1 MSPFDLPPDL
11 RSRLRRLSLAPRAA
25 AVLTGDGAHA
35 SRNRGGAMEFAQ
47 YRAYERGDDLRRI
60 DWKLYSR
67 SDRFFVRD
75 AERDSPVAIWVVLDA
90 SASMGQA
97 DVGKPRWTRFDAA
110 RRLTAAVIEIAL
122 RQGDRFGVVVA
133 RAEGPIVLPPS
144 SDSRHRDRI
153 RLALGPLNPG
163 GVPQWARDLKVLG
176 ERIAPGDLVLFVT
189 DGFDE
194 ACVAAA
200 ERLAASGRDVSF
212 VQLLT
217 GDERDFPFD
226 RSLLF
231 RDPEGDARL
240 AGDGRSLRGDFL
252 IRFAKARAA
261 LRARLEA
268 RGVRFVEHFSDR
280 EPDEAILALSR
291 PAARG

>member
-11 RSRLRRLSLAPRAA
+11 RSRLRRLSLTPRAA
-25 AVLTGDGAHA
+25 AVLPGDGAHA

-97 DVGKPRWTRFDAA
+97 DVGKPGWTRFDAA
-110 RRLTAAVIEIAL
+110 RRLTAAVIEVAL

-133 RAEGPIVLPPS
+133 RAEGAIVLPPS

-153 RLALGPLNPG
+153 RLELSPLTPG
-163 GVPQWARDLKVLG
+163 GVPQWDRDLKVLG

-194 ACVAAA
+194 TCVAAA

-231 RDPEGDARL
+231 RDPEGDAQL
-240 AGDGRSLRGDFL
+240 AGDGRSLRAEF
-252 IRFAKARAA
+252 IAKFAAARAA

-268 RGVRFVEHFSDR
+268 RGLRFVEHFSDR
-280 EPDEAILALSR
+280 DPDQPIQDLSR

>member
-25 AVLTGDGAHA
+25 AVVVGDGLHA
-35 SRNRGGAMEFAQ
+35 SRNRGGAAEFAQ

-75 AERDSPVAIWVVLDA
+75 AERESPVAIWIVVDA
-90 SASMGQA
+90 SASMGQS
-97 DVGKPRWTRFDAA
+97 DLVRPDWSRFDAA
-110 RRLTAAVIEIAL
+110 RRLAAALIEIAL
-122 RQGDRFGVVVA
+122 QQGDRFGMIIA
-133 RAEGPIVLPPS
+133 QAQGPLVLPPS
-144 SDSRHRDRI
+144 SDRRHRDRI
-153 RLALGPLNPG
+153 RLAVSPLVPG
-163 GVPQWARDLKVLG
+163 GAPPWERDLTTLG
-176 ERIAPGDLVLFVT
+176 ERIAPGDLAIFVT

-194 ACVAAA
+194 TCVAAA

-226 RSLLF
+226 RSLRF
-231 RDPEGDARL
+231 RDPENDTEL
-240 AGDGRSLRGDFL
+240 AGDGVALRKDFL
-252 IRFAKARAA
+252 ARFAKARAD
-261 LRARLEA
+261 LRARLEG
-268 RGVRFVEHFSDR
+268 RGVRYVEHFIDQD
-280 EPDEAILALSR
+280 PDLPIQRLSR
-291 PAARG
+291 PAVGQ

>member
-11 RSRLRRLSLAPRAA
+11 RTRLRRLSLAPRAA
-25 AVLTGDGAHA
+25 AVLVGDGAHA

-67 SDRFFVRD
+67 SDKFFVRD
-75 AERDSPVAIWVVLDA
+75 AERESPVAIWIVLDA
-90 SASMGQA
+90 SASMAQA
-97 DVGKPRWTRFDAA
+97 DLARPAWTRFDAA
-110 RRLTAAVIEIAL
+110 RRLTAALIEIAL
-122 RQGDRFGVVVA
+122 LQGDRFGLVVA
-133 RAEGPIVLPPS
+133 RDKGPLVLAPS
-144 SDSRHRDRI
+144 GDKRQRDRI
-153 RLALGPLNPG
+153 RLEISPLRPG
-163 GVPQWARDLKVLG
+163 GAPHWERDLKTLG
-176 ERIAPGDLVLFVT
+176 ERIAPGDLVIFIT

-226 RSLLF
+226 SSLRF
-231 RDPEGDARL
+231 RDPENRAEL
-240 AGDGRSLRGDFL
+240 AGDGRSLRADFL
-252 IRFAKARAA
+252 KRFGEARAA
-261 LRARLEA
+261 LRARLES
-268 RGVRFVEHFSDR
+268 RGVRFAEHFADQD
-280 EPDEAILALSR
+280 PDGPIQALAR
-291 PAARG
+291 PAAVR

>member
-1 MSPFDLPPDL
+1 MHPFDLSPDL
-11 RSRLRRLSLAPRAA
+11 LSRLRGLSLTPRAA
-25 AVLTGDGAHA
+25 AALVADGQHA

-75 AERDSPVAIWVVLDA
+75 AERESPVALWVVLDA

-97 DVGKPRWTRFDAA
+97 DAGRPDWTRFDAA
-110 RRLTAAVIEIAL
+110 RRLIAAIIEVAL

-133 RAEGPIVLPPS
+133 GAEGADVVPPS
-144 SDSRHRDRI
+144 GERRHRDRI
-153 RLALGPLNPG
+153 RLALAPLKPH
-163 GVPQWARDLKVLG
+163 GVPRWEPDLKIVG
-176 ERIAPGDLVLFVT
+176 ERIARGDLVIFVS
-189 DGFDE
+189 DGFDD
-194 ACVAAA
+194 AGVAAA
-200 ERLAASGRDVSF
+200 ERLAMSGRDVAF

-226 RSLLF
+226 RSLRF
-231 RDPEGDARL
+231 RDPESGAER
-240 AGDGRSLRGDFL
+240 AGEGRSLRDDFL
-252 IRFAKARAA
+252 SRFAEARAA

-280 EPDEAILALSR
+280 DPDRAIQDLSR
-291 PAARG
+291 PSPRQ

>member
-25 AVLTGDGAHA
+25 AVLAGDGMHA

-75 AERDSPVAIWVVLDA
+75 AERESPVAIWIVLDA

-97 DVGKPRWTRFDAA
+97 DMARPAWSRFDSA
-110 RRLTAAVIEIAL
+110 RQLTAAVIEIAL
-122 RQGDRFGVVVA
+122 QQGDRFGVIVA
-133 RAEGPIVLPPS
+133 QSDGPLILSPS
-144 SDSRHRDRI
+144 SDKRHLDRI
-153 RLALGPLNPG
+153 RLALSPLRPAG
-163 GVPQWARDLKVLG
+163 APAWERDLKTLG
-176 ERIAPGDLVLFVT
+176 ERIAPGDMALFVT

-212 VQLLT
+212 IQLLT
-217 GDERDFPFD
+217 ADERDFPFD
-226 RSLLF
+226 RSLRF
-231 RDPEGDARL
+231 RDPEGGAEL
-240 AGDGRSLRGDFL
+240 AGDSRTLRADFL
-252 IRFAKARAA
+252 RRFAQARAD
-261 LRARLEA
+261 LRDRLEG
-268 RGVRFVEHFSDR
+268 RGVRYVEHFTDQD
-280 EPDEAILALSR
+280 PDQPVLKLSR
-291 PAARG
+291 PASQR

>member
-25 AVLTGDGAHA
+25 AVLAGDGMHA

-75 AERDSPVAIWVVLDA
+75 AERESPIAIWIILDA
-90 SASMGQA
+90 SASMGQS
-97 DVGKPRWTRFDAA
+97 DVARPGWSRFDAA
-110 RRLTAAVIEIAL
+110 RRLAAALIEIAL
-122 RQGDRFGVVVA
+122 QQGDRFGMIIA
-133 RAEGPIVLPPS
+133 QAGGPLVLSPS
-144 SDSRHRDRI
+144 SDRRHRDRI
-153 RLALGPLNPG
+153 RLTVSPLKPG
-163 GVPQWARDLKVLG
+163 GVPPWARDLTTLG
-176 ERIAPGDLVLFVT
+176 ERIAPGDLAIFVT

-200 ERLAASGRDVSF
+200 EQLAASGRDVSF

-217 GDERDFPFD
+217 GDERDFPFE
-226 RSLLF
+226 RSLRF
-231 RDPEGDARL
+231 RDPEGEAEL
-240 AGDGRSLRGDFL
+240 AGDGRALRKDFMT
-252 IRFAKARAA
+252 RFAKARAD
-261 LRARLEA
+261 LRARLES
-268 RGVRFVEHFSDR
+268 RGVRYVEHFIDQD
-280 EPDEAILALSR
+280 PDQPIQKLSR
-291 PAARG
+291 PAAQR

>member
-25 AVLTGDGAHA
+25 AVLVGDGMHA

-75 AERDSPVAIWVVLDA
+75 AERESPVAIWIVLDA

-97 DVGKPRWTRFDAA
+97 DIARPDWSRFDAA
-110 RRLTAAVIEIAL
+110 RRLTAALIEVAL
-122 RQGDRFGVVVA
+122 QQGDRFGVIVA
-133 RAEGPIVLPPS
+133 QAEGALVLPPS
-144 SDSRHRDRI
+144 SDKRHRDRI
-153 RLALGPLNPG
+153 RLALGPLRPS
-163 GVPQWARDLKVLG
+163 GVPAWERDVQTLG
-176 ERIAPGDLVLFVT
+176 ERIAPGDMALFVT

-212 VQLLT
+212 IQLLT
-217 GDERDFPFD
+217 ADERDFPFD
-226 RSLLF
+226 RSLRF
-231 RDPEGDARL
+231 RDPEGDAEL
-240 AGDGRSLRGDFL
+240 AGDGRALRQDFL
-252 IRFAKARAA
+252 TRFAQARAA
-261 LRARLEA
+261 LRARLEG
-268 RGVRFVEHFSDR
+268 RGVRYVEHFTDQD
-280 EPDEAILALSR
+280 PDQPIQKLSQ
-291 PAARG
+291 PAAPR

>member
-11 RSRLRRLSLAPRAA
+11 RSRLRRLSLTPRAA
-25 AVLTGDGAHA
+25 AVLVGDGHHA

-67 SDRFFVRD
+67 SDKFFVRD
-75 AERDSPVAIWVVLDA
+75 AERESPVAIWVVLDA

-97 DVGKPRWTRFDAA
+97 DVGKPGWTRFDAA
-110 RRLTAAVIEIAL
+110 RRLTAAIIEIAL
-122 RQGDRFGVVVA
+122 QQADRFGVIVA
-133 RAEGPIVLPPS
+133 RAEGAIVLPPS
-144 SDSRHRDRI
+144 GDRRHRDRI
-153 RLALGPLNPG
+153 RLELGPLRPE
-163 GVPQWARDLKVLG
+163 GVPQWNRDLKVLG
-176 ERIAPGDLVLFVT
+176 ERIAPGDLVVFVS

-194 ACVAAA
+194 NCVAAA
-200 ERLAASGRDVSF
+200 ERLAMSGRDASF

-226 RSLLF
+226 RSLRF
-231 RDPEGDARL
+231 RDPESQNEL
-240 AGDGRSLRGDFL
+240 AGDGKSLRADFL
-252 IRFAKARAA
+252 ARFAQARAD

-280 EPDEAILALSR
+280 DPDQPIQDLSR
-291 PAARG
+291 PVTRG